1 MQSAAGGNGSIAIKQ
16 GGDSQQQR
24 ERALQAGPLHD
35 DGALLSAARAS
46 AVMNRDSRI
55 IEADEIEKRL
65 AALEQAVSIRS
76 AHFASP
82 ESLLLHS

>member
-1 MQSAAGGNGSIAIKQ
+1 MGIP
-16 GGDSQQQR
+16 QQHR
-24 ERALQAGPLHD
+24 ERALQAGRFTTMAHS
-35 DGALLSAARAS
+35 LSAARAS
-46 AVMNRDSRI
+46 AVVNRDSRI

>member
-1 MQSAAGGNGSIAIKQ
+1 MAHS
-16 GGDSQQQR
+16 
-24 ERALQAGPLHD
+24 
-35 DGALLSAARAS
+35 LSAARAS
-46 AVMNRDSRI
+46 AVVNRDSRI

>member
-1 MQSAAGGNGSIAIKQ
+1 MESSVQPRRPAP
-16 GGDSQQQR
+16 R
-24 ERALQAGPLHD
+24 ERFRQRRFTTMAHS
-35 DGALLSAARAS
+35 LSAARAS
-46 AVMNRDSRI
+46 AVVNRDSRI